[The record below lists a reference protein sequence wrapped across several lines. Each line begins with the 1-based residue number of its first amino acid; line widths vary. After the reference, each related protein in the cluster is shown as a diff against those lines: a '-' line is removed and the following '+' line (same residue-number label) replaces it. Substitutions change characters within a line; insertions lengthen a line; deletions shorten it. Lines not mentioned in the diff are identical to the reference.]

1 MNPPRP
7 FISAPLH
14 GWRRL
19 SKRTRTILALLGWV
33 LALQGIL
40 AGLRALDDPALSA
53 VQATTLDGESTDL
66 AALAGGKPLIVNLWA
81 SWCPPCRREMPVL
94 AAAQK
99 QETWASFVFANQGE
113 SAATV
118 RNYLASGRL
127 DLANVTLDPDT
138 RLGFMAGSTAL
149 PLTLFYDAKGRL
161 LDTHTG
167 ALTSAALAAKLKQLR
182 NNQESSTQE
191 QTAHD

>member
-1 MNPPRP
+1 MSLSPS
-7 FISAPLH
+7 FIAATRR
-14 GWRRL
+14 GWNRL
-19 SKRTRTILALLGWV
+19 SKRTRTVLALLAWV
-33 LALQGIL
+33 LAAQGVLI
-40 AGLRALDDPALSA
+40 GLRALDAPTLAA
-53 VQATTLDGESTDL
+53 VQVTTLEGESTDL
-66 AALAGGKPLIVNLWA
+66 AALAAGKPLVVNLWA

-99 QETWASFVFANQGE
+99 QATWASFVFANQGE

-118 RNYLASGRL
+118 RNYLASGQL
-127 DLANVTLDPDT
+127 DLANVTLDPHT

-167 ALTSAALAAKLKQLR
+167 ALTSAALAAKLVRLR
-182 NNQESSTQE
+182 ASRDASAEE
-191 QTAHD
+191 QAPGD